1 MTHAK
6 DDCESLLGQLMP
18 FVEDTLAKYRE
29 FFPVAA
35 VMLQSQEIMMVAP
48 SDDDEDQEPDAI
60 IALLNEGFRE
70 GVQSGE
76 YRATCVAF
84 DALATHPEKDTQ
96 QDTVICDLDHQD
108 NYSVKVCFPY
118 HFDAKDELVVEDP
131 YAVEGA
137 YEVFGNT
144 TT

>member
-1 MTHAK
+1 MPHAK

-35 VMLQSQEIMMVAP
+35 VMLQSEEIAMVAP
-48 SDDDEDQEPDAI
+48 SDDDEDQESDAL
-60 IALLNEGFRE
+60 IALLKKGFRE

-84 DALATHPEKDTQ
+84 DATATHPEKDVQ

-108 NYSVKVCFPY
+108 HYSVKVCFPY
-118 HFDAKDELVVEDP
+118 HFDDNDELIIEDP
-131 YAVEGA
+131 YAVEGG
-137 YEVFGNT
+137 YEVFGKT
-144 TT
+144 TA